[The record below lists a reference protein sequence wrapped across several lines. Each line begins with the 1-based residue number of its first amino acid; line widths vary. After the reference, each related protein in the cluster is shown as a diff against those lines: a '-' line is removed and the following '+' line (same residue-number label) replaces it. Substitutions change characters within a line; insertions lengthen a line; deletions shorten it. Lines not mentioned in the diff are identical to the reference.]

1 MCKYSFKYVSK
12 LLRPAEMSLPQ
23 VVSIVKRFLQNKLKF
38 VIL

>member
-1 MCKYSFKYVSK
+1 MCKYSFKYVCN